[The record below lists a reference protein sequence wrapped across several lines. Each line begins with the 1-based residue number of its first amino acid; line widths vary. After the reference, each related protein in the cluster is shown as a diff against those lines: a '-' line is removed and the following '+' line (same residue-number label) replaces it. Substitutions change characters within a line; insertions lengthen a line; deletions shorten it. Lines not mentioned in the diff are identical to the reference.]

1 MTTRILRFAGL
12 LAVLAAA
19 CGGEPPATADEAR
32 AFLDDAEARLLDAWI
47 STGRA
52 GWIQSTHITEDT
64 TAQAAAAQAEVIGL
78 TMALAAEAARF
89 DAVELPDDLR
99 RKLLRLKTSLG
110 VAAPADPA
118 RQAELAAITT
128 GMEAAYGRGEYC
140 PEGDEACLSLPE
152 LERRLAEVR
161 DTDELLDLWLGW
173 RTVAPPMRDDYV
185 RFVELA
191 NAGARDLGFADLGE
205 LWRAG
210 YDMPPDA
217 FTGELERLWGQVS
230 PLYESLHCHV
240 RGSLA
245 DEYGSAIVPPD
256 GPIPAHLL
264 GNMWSQTWAN
274 VFDLVAP
281 RRTDPGYDLTDLLE
295 DADVDEIEMV
305 RYGERFFS
313 SLGFEPLPDTFWER
327 SLFVQPPD
335 RDVVCHASA
344 WNVDHDSDVR
354 IKMCL
359 DVDGEDFVTVHHELG
374 HNYYQR
380 AYRHRSP
387 LDRDGA
393 HDGFHEGIGDTIALS
408 MTPEYLVEVGL
419 LDRAPPAD
427 RDIGLLLRLALDK
440 VAFLPFGLLVD
451 QWRWQVFSCRKGS
464 SATTRR
470 SSPRPTTRAGG
481 RSGPPTRASAPRPRA
496 ARPTSTPAPSTTSP
510 PTCRTRATSSRTS
523 CSSSFTGP
531 CARRPATRGPCTAAR
546 STAAGRRGSGC
557 GRCWRRARAG
567 PGATS
572 SSWARASARWTPP
585 PSSTT
590 SRPCRR
596 GSTSRTPAGPAAG
609 DRDRIRAGPG
619 VSARAGA
626 GTGHGRPT
634 RSPYGETVWIE
645 RSPTKRFAVSSTTT
659 ASSVSGFFAKTT
671 TRRPRPSANGCCD

>member
-1 MTTRILRFAGL
+1 MTWIGRFAGV

-19 CGGEPPATADEAR
+19 CGGGPPPAADEAR
-32 AFLDDAEARLLDAWI
+32 TFLDDAEARLLDAWI
-47 STGRA
+47 ATGRA
-52 GWIQSTHITEDT
+52 AWIQSTYITEDT
-64 TAQAAAAQAEVIGL
+64 TEQAAEAQAEVIGL

-89 DAVELPDDLR
+89 DGVELPEDLR

-140 PEGDEACLSLPE
+140 PEGGGVCLSLPD

-173 RTVAPPMRDDYV
+173 RTVAPPMRDDYA

-210 YDMPPDA
+210 YDMPPEA
-217 FTGELERLWGQVS
+217 FTAEVERLWGQVS

-245 DEYGSAIVPPD
+245 AEYGSAIVPPD

-281 RRTDPGYDLTDLLE
+281 RRADPGYDLTGLLE
-295 DADVDEIEMV
+295 DADVGEIEMV

-313 SLGFEPLPDTFWER
+313 SLGFDPLPDTFWER
-327 SLFVQPPD
+327 SLFVQPVD

-344 WNVDHDSDVR
+344 WNLDYDSDVR

-419 LDRAPPAD
+419 LDRVPPAD

-451 QWRWQVFSCRKGS
+451 QWRWQVFSGEIPPDAYNEGWWDLRTAYQGIS
-464 SATTRR
+464 PPGPAQRGRLRSRR
-470 SSPRPTTRAGG
+470 QVPRPRQRVLHALLPRPHPAVPVPPGPVRGGRPRGAPAPLLDLRQPGGGGAAAGDAGG
-481 RSGPPTRASAPRPRA
+481 RREPALARRPRA
-496 ARPTSTPAPSTTSP
+496 
-510 PTCRTRATSSRTS
+510 
-523 CSSSFTGP
+523 GH
-531 CARRPATRGPCTAAR
+531 
-546 STAAGRRGSGC
+546 
-557 GRCWRRARAG
+557 RRARDGRHRHPRLLRAP
-567 PGATS
+567 PGVARRAERRPLVRLVTAT
-572 SSWARASARWTPP
+572 AF
-585 PSSTT
+585 
-590 SRPCRR
+590 
-596 GSTSRTPAGPAAG
+596 GPAWA
-609 DRDRIRAGPG
+609 
-619 VSARAGA
+619 
-626 GTGHGRPT
+626 
-634 RSPYGETVWIE
+634 
-645 RSPTKRFAVSSTTT
+645 
-659 ASSVSGFFAKTT
+659 
-671 TRRPRPSANGCCD
+671 